1 MECLKSNLSIRV
13 IIVTM
18 IFLTLSY
25 MACNSQPD
33 KKLNE
38 VADTTTLALLAS
50 ADSTDGKKDHTVDQC
65 LMCKLTCDGSDN
77 YVSTY
82 AGYTLKF
89 CSNLD
94 KMSFDQDPK
103 QSVLANVQQPPSK

>member
-1 MECLKSNLSIRV
+1 MESSKLSFSVRIITIMSIALIYVACSNQP
-13 IIVTM
+13 
-18 IFLTLSY
+18 
-25 MACNSQPD
+25 SQ
-33 KKLNE
+33 KQNE
-38 VADTTTLALLAS
+38 VADSATAALLVS
-50 ADSTDGKKDHTVDQC
+50 ADSTDGKQDHVIDKC

-77 YVSTY
+77 YSSMY

-103 QSVLANVQQPPSK
+103 QSVLSMKL